1 MVLNEE
7 TYRHDIFLEVIP
19 ILDKYLIDNRGWSD
33 QVLIGQ
39 TDNKRCDFLGQPII
53 FIYIYSPKTCGVGRG
68 ET

>member
-39 TDNKRCDFLGQPII
+39 TDNKRCDFFGTTYYIY
-53 FIYIYSPKTCGVGRG
+53 IYIYS
-68 ET
+68 E